1 MLAPMP
7 TADQNDGSRALRL
20 PGALYEDLLDGLHEG
35 VFAIAAGRFIYVNA
49 ALARVAGGVP
59 ADLVGQPFTE
69 RVAPED
75 RELVLSR
82 YRRRMAGEDLP
93 DTYEFGLL
101 ALDGERRIP
110 SFMHTHAI
118 VGPDGPVSVG
128 TLVPLT
134 MRRVVADRSA
144 DTEAADLREDSS
156 ERLSIP
162 VLQLH
167 PRALVVPLV
176 GHLNAARAHV
186 LMDQLLAAISGHG
199 AAEVIVDITGVPV
212 VDERVAGYLLRTA
225 RAVRLLGARLTLA
238 GVSPAIAITL
248 VTLGVA
254 LDELQSTGSL
264 EDAWRAAS
272 ARLAGRAG

>member
-1 MLAPMP
+1 MP
-7 TADQNDGSRALRL
+7 TLDPNDVARALRL
-20 PGALYEDLLDGLHEG
+20 PGAVYEDLLDGLHEG
-35 VFAIAAGRFIYVNA
+35 VFAIQAGRFIYVNA
-49 ALARVAGGVP
+49 ALARMAGGVP
-59 ADLVGQPFTE
+59 ADLVGQAFTE

-75 RELVLSR
+75 RQLVLSR
-82 YRRRMAGEDLP
+82 YRRRVAGEDLP
-93 DTYEFGLL
+93 DTYEFALL

-110 SFMHTHAI
+110 SFMHTHTIA
-118 VGPDGPVSVG
+118 GQDGTISVG
-128 TLVPLT
+128 TLVPLA
-134 MRRVVADRSA
+134 MRSVVADRSA
-144 DTEAADLREDSS
+144 DTEAANLQEQSS

-162 VLQLH
+162 VLRLH
-167 PRALVVPLV
+167 ARALVVPIV

-186 LMDQLLAAISGHG
+186 LMDQLLAAIAGHG

-238 GVSPAIAITL
+238 GVSPAVAITL

-254 LDELQSTGSL
+254 LGELHELQSTGSL